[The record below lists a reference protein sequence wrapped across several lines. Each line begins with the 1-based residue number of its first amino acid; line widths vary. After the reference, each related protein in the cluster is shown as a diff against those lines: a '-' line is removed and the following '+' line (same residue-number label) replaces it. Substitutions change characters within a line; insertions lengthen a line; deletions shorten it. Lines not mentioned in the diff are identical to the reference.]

1 MSSRSQPPKNMKKTL
16 LSLVVAISFATGIA
30 SAQTT
35 FQAFL
40 SGLGENP
47 PNAAPGTGFGT
58 VVLDAGQ
65 TQITVNENWSG
76 LVAPATASHIHNAP
90 PGVNGPVIF
99 PFTGVPAATT
109 GAIPQQVFAITA
121 AQVTELFLG
130 NMYMNIHTAAFP
142 GGEIRGQLQVVP
154 VPEPG
159 SLALMGAGSLALA
172 LLARS
177 KRGAQKS

>member
-1 MSSRSQPPKNMKKTL
+1 MKKTL
-16 LSLVVAISFATGIA
+16 LSLVVGIAFAAGTA

-40 SGLGENP
+40 SGLGEVP
-47 PNAAPGTGFGT
+47 PNASPATGFGT
-58 VVLDAGQ
+58 VVLNAVQ

-76 LVAPATASHIHNAP
+76 LSAPASASHIHNAP
-90 PGVNGPVIF
+90 PGVNGAVIF
-99 PFTGVPAATT
+99 TFAGVPAATA

-121 AQVTELFLG
+121 AQVAQLFAG
-130 NMYMNIHTAAFP
+130 NMYLNIHTSVFP
-142 GGEIRGQLQVVP
+142 GGEIRGQLAL

-159 SLALMGAGSLALA
+159 SLALLGAGSLALT

-177 KRGAQKS
+177 KRRAQKS